1 MINFKDIV
9 ESANP
14 ERLNFIITVDGN
26 PVWDYKLS
34 KLNTV
39 SLISE
44 SPWTGMEEEFV
55 TVQELRRYVVSCG
68 IPYELLKLQTEADR
82 EELKVF
88 RWVDNQLNLTYR
100 I

>member
-44 SPWTGMEEEFV
+44 SPWIGMEEEFV

-68 IPYELLKLQTEADR
+68 IPYDLLKLQTEADR

-88 RWVDNQLNLTYR
+88 RWVDNQLNLTY
-100 I
+100 